1 MVRVWS
7 DAFNFKSL
15 EVVILLLLLL
25 VLVLSFP
32 TATGT
37 QRQHGQRPQ
46 PTAQSG
52 ELLHQQV
59 VIITARAEL
68 VRQIARPTEEERH
81 IVGADSSC
89 HRQISLKLSFF
100 FFFFSNVRH
109 CFSVLLSLNFSLLR
123 FCSYYASQ
131 LHCLLRTVKCEVQL
145 LCKQSNFLAR

>member
-15 EVVILLLLLL
+15 EVVILLLL

-37 QRQHGQRPQ
+37 QQQHGQRPQ
-46 PTAQSG
+46 PTAQPG

-89 HRQISLKLSFF
+89 HRQISFKLSFF
-100 FFFFSNVRH
+100 FFFFLMLGI
-109 CFSVLLSLNFSLLR
+109 VLV
-123 FCSYYASQ
+123 YYY
-131 LHCLLRTVKCEVQL
+131 H
-145 LCKQSNFLAR
+145 